1 MKKLII
7 WIRITSI
14 ALIVLGLI
22 HIAASIMV
30 IPMYRNL
37 TEGQFSVFIFM
48 YLATGLGTVLPGLI
62 SWLQIRGLKDKSK
75 SAWTTLLVSA
85 IYALIIGIG
94 AIIQM
99 SNNIFAYIDL
109 LIGISLIIPALLV
122 RKYTQE
128 PT

>member
-1 MKKLII
+1 
-7 WIRITSI
+7 
-14 ALIVLGLI
+14 
-22 HIAASIMV
+22 
-30 IPMYRNL
+30 
-37 TEGQFSVFIFM
+37 M